1 MKRSSRSPTRLTR
14 AEAREILDVGLTA
27 DAAEIRAAYR
37 ERVKDVHPDN
47 GGDRAA
53 FMRVTAAYERL
64 SE

>member
-1 MKRSSRSPTRLTR
+1 M
-14 AEAREILDVGLTA
+14 GLTA
-27 DAAEIRAAYR
+27 DAAEIRRAYR